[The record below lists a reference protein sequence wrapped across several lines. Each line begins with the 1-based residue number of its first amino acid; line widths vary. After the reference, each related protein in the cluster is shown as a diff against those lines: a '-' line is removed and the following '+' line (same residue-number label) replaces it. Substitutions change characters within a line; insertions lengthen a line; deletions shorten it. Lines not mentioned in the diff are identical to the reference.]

1 MRSLREGNCKRVKPS
16 LVRLTASAAKHWK
29 PLTCASVLAAMLTP
43 TPEELRKAA
52 IHYHYLAS
60 NCVTQQA
67 RQPLHAMAEL
77 LEQEAE
83 QQMLFRQRLI
93 ASGRY

>member
-1 MRSLREGNCKRVKPS
+1 
-16 LVRLTASAAKHWK
+16 
-29 PLTCASVLAAMLTP
+29 MLTR

-52 IHYHYLAS
+52 THYHYLAS
-60 NCVTQQA
+60 NCVTQEA

-83 QQMLFRQRLI
+83 QQFLIRQRLMG
-93 ASGRY
+93 SGRY